1 MWSQQ
6 QDRDT
11 QILEA
16 RENLKPNARF
26 RAEGCGGSRS
36 RTQTESAA
44 SLDVAPGR
52 SNFAPKNASL
62 PEEQIESIGENESSL
77 DELCPKIVCFAK

>member
-1 MWSQQ
+1 MWSQR

-44 SLDVAPGR
+44 ALDVAHGR
-52 SNFAPKNASL
+52 SNFAQKNVN
-62 PEEQIESIGENESSL
+62 P
-77 DELCPKIVCFAK
+77 DETQQTQG